1 MMGGLEIW
9 RENGNQSISR
19 SVNQFMD
26 YAVVRPLGNEDMKK
40 YLLNS
45 FSVANTIILG
55 FTNSSAEEYIAT
67 IDTVELRE

>member
-1 MMGGLEIW
+1 M
-9 RENGNQSISR
+9 
-19 SVNQFMD
+19 V

-55 FTNSSAEEYIAT
+55 FTNSSAEEHIAT
-67 IDTVELRE
+67 IDMDT